1 MSCVAFSKPRS
12 ARVQPATRLD
22 SKVSALQEPVKV
34 EMMPDG
40 QAAEARWIRRE
51 RRRDAWIC
59 FGMVDGIALG

>member
-1 MSCVAFSKPRS
+1 
-12 ARVQPATRLD
+12 LD

-40 QAAEARWIRRE
+40 HAAEARWIKRE

-59 FGMVDGIALG
+59 FGMVDGCSWVKY